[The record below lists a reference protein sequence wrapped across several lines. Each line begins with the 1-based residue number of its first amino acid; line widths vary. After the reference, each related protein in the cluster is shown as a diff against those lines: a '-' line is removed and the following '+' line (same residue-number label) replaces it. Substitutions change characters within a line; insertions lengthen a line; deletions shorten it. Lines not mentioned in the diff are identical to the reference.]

1 MPTTQ
6 KSACVFLDRDGVI
19 NRDRVNYAYELE
31 NFKIL
36 AGVPAAFRTLRDA
49 RFHRVVITNQSGI
62 AKGIYTRQHMQT
74 CHDFMQMTTGHLIEK
89 IYYAPHHPSVTES
102 LTRKPDS
109 LMLEKAIARFNADIS
124 KSWMIGDAERD
135 LIPATKLGLQTIRVI
150 RETEDGGSETEN
162 GRPETGNGIE
172 TVGQYVAASLVE
184 AVKIIVG

>member
-1 MPTTQ
+1 MSTTQ

-31 NFKIL
+31 NFRIL
-36 AGVPAAFRTLRDA
+36 PGVPAALRTLRDA
-49 RFHRVVITNQSGI
+49 GFHRIVITNQSGI
-62 AKGIYTRQHMQT
+62 AKGVYTRQHMQN
-74 CHDFMQMTTGHLIEK
+74 CHNFMQMTTGHLIEK

-135 LIPATKLGLQTIRVI
+135 LIPATKLGLQTIRI
-150 RETEDGGSETEN
+150 FKETEERN
-162 GRPETGNGIE
+162 LAPGNGGLE
-172 TVGQYVAASLVE
+172 TVGQYIAADLVE
-184 AVKIIVG
+184 AVRIIAG